1 MSPISRN
8 VIYFCNI
15 TGWWGIRHFVNVL
28 RSLSVVLI
36 TTQNPFYDAI
46 CGRKSAVFLKS
57 MPFCLQKWIL
67 NHICSWF
74 FSLCRGVWLLW
85 SAEAALQE
93 TGGQH
98 LPWRPRGDGIPSL
111 STPSIT
117 ESLFTVKQPSF
128 ASRTTYLRLHLCS
141 WHACFSRSLKRKSIS
156 V

>member
-1 MSPISRN
+1 MLY
-8 VIYFCNI
+8 VYKM
-15 TGWWGIRHFVNVL
+15 TGSWGIWHFVNILRLLVL
-28 RSLSVVLI
+28 M

-57 MPFCLQKWIL
+57 MPLCLHKWIL
-67 NHICSWF
+67 NHISSWF

-98 LPWRPRGDGIPSL
+98 LPWRPRGDSIPSL
-111 STPSIT
+111 SPPFIR
-117 ESLFTVKQPSF
+117 LFTVKQPLF
-128 ASRTTYLRLHLCS
+128 ASQTTYLQLHSCS
-141 WHACFSRSLKRKSIS
+141 WQMLAFWDHFKRKCIS